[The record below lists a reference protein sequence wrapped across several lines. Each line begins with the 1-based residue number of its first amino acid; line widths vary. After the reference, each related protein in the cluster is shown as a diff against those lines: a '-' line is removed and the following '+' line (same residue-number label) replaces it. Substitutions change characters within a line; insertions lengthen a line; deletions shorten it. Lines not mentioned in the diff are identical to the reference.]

1 MWTWP
6 SLSFLDGDRH
16 LYKPAALTRWRR
28 VFTRM
33 AARSLWHWQGLLH
46 WLLPR
51 AHLRGWAT
59 PWPGT
64 ETVFQYHRQ
73 SIRLQSMAYHVS
85 ASVLLEL
92 VELRNKMGFELAFL
106 GNDKVAEAVRI
117 ARISSGVMGRL
128 RGAAQ
133 AERGPTSSPSA
144 SSAGLG
150 FGPRG
155 GLPRDKPSLQAFAR
169 RMRLDD
175 SGTIAQLQ
183 VRIREAAERA
193 RQEAAAHGRTLPA
206 SALGL
211 CPGSPSAEA
220 MPAQPPEPA
229 RGPPSAEEVQQQ
241 VRQEVQQ
248 MSQSISQGVAAE
260 VLRLL
265 LQGAVPPAAAQ
276 EGASLS
282 EPGVETFDL
291 TQMDPDGL
299 MEVGSDYSFPSA

>member
-1 MWTWP
+1 MSTWP
-6 SLSFLDGDRH
+6 SLSFLDEDRH
-16 LYKPAALTRWRR
+16 RYSPAALTRWRR
-28 VFTRM
+28 VFTRI
-33 AARSLWHWQGLLH
+33 AARSVWHWQGLLH

-73 SIRLQSMAYHVS
+73 SLRLQSMAYHVS
-85 ASVLLEL
+85 AAVLLEL

-106 GNDKVAEAVRI
+106 GNDKVTEAVRI
-117 ARISSGVMGRL
+117 ARISSGVMVRL

-133 AERGPTSSPSA
+133 AERGPTALPSA
-144 SSAGLG
+144 SSSGPG

-193 RQEAAAHGRTLPA
+193 RREAEAHGRTLPA
-206 SALGL
+206 SALAL
-211 CPGSPSAEA
+211 CPVAPPAVA
-220 MPAQPPEPA
+220 TPAQLPEPA
-229 RGPPSAEEVQQQ
+229 LGPPSAEEVRQQ
-241 VRQEVQQ
+241 VQQEVQQ
-248 MSQSISQGVAAE
+248 MGQSIAQGVAAE

-265 LQGAVPPAAAQ
+265 QQGAVSPPTAP
-276 EGASLS
+276 EGPPMT

-299 MEVGSDYSFPSA
+299 MVVGADYSFPSA